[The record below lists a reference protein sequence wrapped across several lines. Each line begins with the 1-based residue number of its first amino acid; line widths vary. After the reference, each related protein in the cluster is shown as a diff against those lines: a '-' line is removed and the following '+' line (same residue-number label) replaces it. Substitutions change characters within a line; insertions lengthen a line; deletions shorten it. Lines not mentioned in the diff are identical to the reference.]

1 MKGLQSEIQKTKEE
15 NHQQVTKLKAKV
27 KEKEEKWEGVSLLYC
42 NALYNSEEKLNAVT
56 MKFVNTEVL
65 KMLIV

>member
-42 NALYNSEEKLNAVT
+42 NALYNAAT
-56 MKFVNTEVL
+56 MTFVNTEVL